1 MRGKLMVCGGRL
13 TTLALVLGLV
23 TGCGRTPTPPDPTA
37 AAAEASDA
45 LAAAGGEVAQTA
57 RAAAQQVQ
65 AGQVVEA
72 WAGFASLSH
81 QPDLTDE
88 QRAAAQR
95 AVISLLP
102 ALGRAAE
109 SGDARAKALM
119 EEHLRSK

>member
-1 MRGKLMVCGGRL
+1 MLKLRGRS
-13 TTLALVLGLV
+13 LAALAVALGLAA
-23 TGCGRTPTPPDPTA
+23 GCGRTPSPPDPEA

-45 LAAAGGEVAQTA
+45 LAAAGGDVAQTA

-81 QPDLTDE
+81 QPELTDE

-102 ALGRAAE
+102 ALSRAAE
-109 SGDARAKALM
+109 GGDARARALM